1 MTDHMDNMWDGNS
14 PLRPGLVVKYNGTPK
29 SEFYSPP
36 APGTLITL
44 IAEDY
49 QMEYNQVWICRWYDE
64 EKRIKL
70 CPLLPSTFKR
80 VKEPIDNRTLLVAD
94 RYCQITGQT
103 LNNSALDEAL
113 AFLLI
118 KLEDTVEPAAE
129 SVIEVTLLDDGDFEA
144 LKNLNFP
151 ITLRLYPGE
160 YDTSYNGIDIKGKI
174 LNMIPGVENTYY
186 FNDDSWYYF
195 FPQEATFKETK

>member
-1 MTDHMDNMWDGNS
+1 MSDHMENLWDGDS

-36 APGTLITL
+36 LPGTLITL

-70 CPLLPSTFKR
+70 CPLLPSTFER

-94 RYCQITGQT
+94 KYYEITGQT
-103 LNNSALDEAL
+103 LNNVALDEAL
-113 AFLLI
+113 AFLLV
-118 KLEDTVEPAAE
+118 KDKHEVTQKGL
-129 SVIEVTLLDDGDFEA
+129 EVTLKSDGAF
-144 LKNLNFP
+144 FP
-151 ITLRLYPGE
+151 LADVEFPVTLRLYPGE
-160 YDTSYNGIDIKGKI
+160 YKTTRNRTGIHIRGDI
-174 LNMIPGVENTYY
+174 LNMIPGAAKGEHSFSDEELYY
-186 FNDDSWYYF
+186 FYTS
-195 FPQEATFKETK
+195 EATY